1 MENFIVT
8 IIIIII
14 FLPLVLSIV
23 IPMLKKHQEAT
34 GDIINYDTAMRKF
47 VYKISLSGE
56 EIISLLKI
64 RNDMDELSCLVDF
77 NRSVIK
83 FTDLDSNREYYFQ
96 IIEYDDFSILRL
108 EQVSLIGMS
117 SHIPYKLNPFIVN
130 KLHAEIIPF
139 SQYNFLNL

>member
-1 MENFIVT
+1 MDFFIMA
-8 IIIIII
+8 IIIAVI
-14 FLPLVLSIV
+14 FIPLVLSIV
-23 IPMLKKHQEAT
+23 IPVLKKHQEAT

-56 EIISLLKI
+56 EFISLLKI

-77 NRSVIK
+77 NRSVVK

-108 EQVSLIGMS
+108 EEVSLIGMS
-117 SHIPYKLNPFIVN
+117 SHIPYKLNPFMVN

-139 SQYNFLNL
+139 SQYSF

>member
-77 NRSVIK
+77 NRSVVK

-139 SQYNFLNL
+139 SQYSF